1 MKSFPPLNLFVAALL
16 LATAT
21 PSPAEVQVDDCVVSG
36 PIPYEAISVDSTTLN
51 QWPEEVRYSS
61 GSISASPQIAG
72 TILQNRSH
80 VREDMSLTSR
90 VVGQIFNIPS
100 GDGDQVL
107 EKIFITAQV
116 GLANNAPM
124 RFQARLVDLG
134 DSPGLEQYAA
144 GTNLLWGNPEFEIV
158 TPTEKDYGQIIRFTF
173 TDKDRVRLK
182 ESHWYAF
189 EIVSDPENKGSLNW
203 LRSLGVSKEMPD
215 APVFR
220 VPFAAE
226 TSVEDPRT
234 VIKDRHAFIGIK
246 TSPAAP

>member
-1 MKSFPPLNLFVAALL
+1 MNFFSPLSFFVAALL
-16 LATAT
+16 LATAI

-36 PIPYEAISVDSTTLN
+36 PIPNEEIPLESTPLN

-61 GSISASPQIAG
+61 GSIRGAFKVTG
-72 TILQNRSH
+72 TILQNSAYFSPGS
-80 VREDMSLTSR
+80 DISLTSR

-107 EKIFITAQV
+107 EKIFITAQ
-116 GLANNAPM
+116 ANNAPM

-134 DSPGLEQYAA
+134 DSPDLEQYAA
-144 GTNLLWGNPEFEIV
+144 GTNLLEGNPEFEIV
-158 TPTEKDYGQIIRFTF
+158 TSSEKDYAQIIRFTF

-182 ESHWYAF
+182 GGHWYAF
-189 EIVSDPENKGSLNW
+189 EIVSDPEFKGSLNW

-220 VPFAAE
+220 VPFAEE
-226 TSVEDPRT
+226 TSAEDPRT
-234 VIKDRHAFIGIK
+234 VIENRQAFIGIK
-246 TSPAAP
+246 TSPAAR